1 VRGRRRCRDQ
11 ADLRGE
17 GRRAIT
23 ISGDI
28 GERETGERIAAET
41 LKAFGKIDILVNN
54 AGMRA
59 TCPVRSSIPM
69 GA

>member
-1 VRGRRRCRDQ
+1 M
-11 ADLRGE
+11 
-17 GRRAIT
+17 
-23 ISGDI
+23 SGDI

>member
-1 VRGRRRCRDQ
+1 M
-11 ADLRGE
+11 
-17 GRRAIT
+17 
-23 ISGDI
+23 SGDI

-41 LKAFGKIDILVNN
+41 LKAFKIDILVNN

-69 GA
+69 EA